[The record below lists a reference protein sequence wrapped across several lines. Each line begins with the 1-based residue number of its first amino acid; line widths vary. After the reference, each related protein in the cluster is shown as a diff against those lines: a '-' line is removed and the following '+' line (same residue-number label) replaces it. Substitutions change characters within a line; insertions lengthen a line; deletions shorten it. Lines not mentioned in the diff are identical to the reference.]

1 MIFQSN
7 KNPKIKQLHKY
18 ITHYSKMDNNN
29 NNNNNNIQEK
39 SLQLISNGIN
49 TKVDVYSR
57 KNDDIKKQSMQ
68 FDNNKSNLEKI
79 LNIEPIFK
87 DLDLRLIND
96 FMLLKNP
103 TTKHLKTKKR
113 NKNKNKNKNTT
124 NNKRKNKNK
133 NTTYNKRKNK
143 NKNKRNI
150 KNKTKKQKK
159 K

>member
-29 NNNNNNIQEK
+29 SKNIQEK
-39 SLQLISNGIN
+39 SLQLISNGVN

-103 TTKHLKTKKR
+103 TTKHFKTKKR

-124 NNKRKNKNK
+124 
-133 NTTYNKRKNK
+133 YNKRKNK
-143 NKNKRNI
+143 YKIKI
-150 KNKTKKQKK
+150 KNKTKKLKK